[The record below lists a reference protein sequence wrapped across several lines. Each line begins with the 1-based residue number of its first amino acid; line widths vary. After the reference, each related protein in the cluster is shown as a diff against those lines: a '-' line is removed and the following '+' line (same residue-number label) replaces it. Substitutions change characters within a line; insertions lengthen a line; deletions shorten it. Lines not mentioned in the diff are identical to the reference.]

1 VISVKAQVTLTP
13 AESKR
18 LIGKAVAN
26 MDEVKK
32 ALKKGIV
39 IIALGTTNAYVA
51 EEILGKK
58 LNKSLFAAGI
68 VTPRGTCH
76 TPPDKRARE
85 IVIKKGKVT
94 ELRLGDVLGELG
106 SEDVFIKGANAI
118 DPEGHAAVFT
128 ADPYGGTVGKA
139 LGVVMARGVH
149 YIIPV
154 GLEKFVSCSLK
165 EASKKVGTMKID
177 MSMGTAIG
185 LTLAMGRI
193 VTEIEALRILAGVEA
208 TPLGAGGVGGA
219 EGAVTLL
226 LEGDDNKVM
235 KAWNIIRGLKNEKRL
250 EAVGADCK
258 TCAFHCIYRLK
269 RQ

>member
-1 VISVKAQVTLTP
+1 MKAQVTLTP

-18 LIGKAVAN
+18 LIGKAVAS

-76 TPPDKRARE
+76 TPPDKRAKE
-85 IVIKKGKVT
+85 IVIKKGKVA
-94 ELRLGDVLGELG
+94 ELRLGDVLSELG
-106 SEDVFIKGANAI
+106 SEDVFIKGANAL

-149 YIIPV
+149 YIVPV
-154 GLEKFVSCSLK
+154 GLEKLVPNSLK

-177 MSMGTAIG
+177 ISMGTAIG
-185 LTLAMGRI
+185 LTLAVGRI
-193 VTEIEALRILAGVEA
+193 VTEIEALKILAEVEA
-208 TPLGAGGVGGA
+208 ISLGAGGIGGA

-226 LEGDDNKVM
+226 LEGDEDKVT
-235 KAWNIIRGLKNEKRL
+235 KAWKIIIGLKGEKKL
-250 EAVGADCK
+250 EAVSAGCEIC
-258 TCAFHCIYRLK
+258 TYNCTYRPK
-269 RQ
+269 KQ